1 MAVPADYP
9 VLGGI
14 YLVDDAQLQLP
25 PANRRLVHPD
35 PRPFVVLSG
44 PEVNRN
50 DGWPLVMGCP
60 TSSQT
65 QWRTSFCVEIAAG
78 EFNVDRKTW
87 IRVPALQPLEKA
99 LLGHRIGV
107 LDAERLELVQSR
119 IADYLGM
126 LDTEDDAQPSE
137 EDPDAGAAWGGA
149 F

>member
-1 MAVPADYP
+1 VPDYP

-14 YLVDDAQLQLP
+14 YFVTDADMQMP
-25 PANRRLVHPD
+25 PAQRRVIHPE

-44 PEVNRN
+44 PESNRN

-65 QWRTSFCVEIAAG
+65 TWRSPFCVKIAAG
-78 EFNVDRKTW
+78 EFGSTRKTW
-87 IRVPALQPLEKA
+87 IRVPALQPLEKS
-99 LLGHRIGV
+99 LLGTRMGV
-107 LDAERLELVQSR
+107 LDAARLELVQSR

-126 LDTEDDAQPSE
+126 LDSPDSPLPDEAE
-137 EDPDAGAAWGGA
+137 LDPDAGAAWSD